1 MTTTTERP
9 DLLEI
14 QVKVLDAKV
23 GQLQQF
29 IIQENDTWNE
39 DTDAMLNA
47 DNLTSFILR
56 IVKNKLWVS
65 LNGAEIRDN

>member
-1 MTTTTERP
+1 MATTTERLE
-9 DLLEI
+9 LLEI

-23 GQLQQF
+23 EQLQQF

-39 DTDAMLNA
+39 DTDAILQV

-56 IVKNKLWVS
+56 TVKNKLWVS
-65 LNGAEIRDN
+65 LNGDEIRDN

>member
-1 MTTTTERP
+1 MATTTERLE
-9 DLLEI
+9 LLEI
-14 QVKVLDAKV
+14 QVKVLDARIN
-23 GQLQQF
+23 QLEQF

-56 IVKNKLWVS
+56 TVKDKLWVS
-65 LNGAEIRDN
+65 LNAEIRDN

>member
-1 MTTTTERP
+1 MATTNERL

-23 GQLQQF
+23 EQLQQF

-56 IVKNKLWVS
+56 TVKDKLWVS
-65 LNGAEIRDN
+65 LNAEIRDN

>member
-1 MTTTTERP
+1 MATTNERL

-23 GQLQQF
+23 EQLQQF

-47 DNLTSFILR
+47 DNFTSFILR
-56 IVKNKLWVS
+56 TVKDKLWVS
-65 LNGAEIRDN
+65 LNAEIRDN